1 MKDLEFTLYGVVT
14 KHTTEVKNG
23 ITFKKM
29 NVKCSNTEEINDM
42 MDEIRKW
49 GTITD
54 PVSNLAVIRN
64 VDEDPY
70 GTRVVPLMEY
80 GICMNMEICDEV
92 TPVQFKNFKVCVK
105 SKKMKDVDGSKIVK
119 KYLEANL
126 TLEKQQL
133 DSDNRFDNLYLK
145 HSEVDPETGKD
156 VLIPLEIKFSAC
168 EPFSIFGETPSDD
181 EDDGNTVVAP
191 VDAG

>member
-1 MKDLEFTLYGVVT
+1 MKNLEFTLFGVVT

-23 ITFKKM
+23 ITYKKM
-29 NVKCSNTEEINDM
+29 NVKCTNTDEINDM

-49 GTITD
+49 STVTD

-64 VDEDPY
+64 VDDDPY
-70 GTRVVPLMEY
+70 GTRIVPLMEY
-80 GICMNMEICDEV
+80 GICMGMEICGEE
-92 TPVQFKNFKVCVK
+92 TPVQFKSFKVCVK

-119 KYLEANL
+119 KFLEANL

-133 DSDNRFDNLYLK
+133 DTDNRFDNLYLK
-145 HSEVDPETGKD
+145 HSEIDPETGKE
-156 VLIPLEIKFSAC
+156 VLVPLEIHFTEIES
-168 EPFSIFGETPSDD
+168 FSIFGETPSDE

-191 VDAG
+191 VDAI